1 MRHQEIDVGVP
12 RPAPA
17 RSYVDEF
24 VDRFAGIES
33 GRFIAVGIAALGVVI
48 AGSWLLRSEPAPVE
62 ATLETVPVAV
72 DVTLPASVTSPPSE
86 ILVHVA
92 GAVRRPGVV
101 AVGAGTRVGD
111 AIAAAGGSIEG
122 SDPDALNLAAVVGD
136 GQRIYVP
143 LVGEMVL
150 SVGDGAG
157 AVTGPIDLNSADAS
171 LLESLPGIGPATAA
185 AIVDD
190 RAKNGRFSTVDDL
203 DRVSG
208 IGPAT
213 IERLR
218 NEVVAR

>member
-1 MRHQEIDVGVP
+1 MGHQQDDVGVP
-12 RPAPA
+12 RPRPA

-24 VDRFAGIES
+24 MDRFAGIES

-48 AGSWLLRSEPAPVE
+48 AGSWLLRSDPAPVE

-72 DVTLPASVTSPPSE
+72 DITLPPSVTSPPPE

-92 GAVRRPGVV
+92 GAVRRPGVI
-101 AVGAGTRVGD
+101 ALGAGTRVAD

-122 SDPDALNLAAVVGD
+122 ADPDALNLAAIVAD
-136 GQRIYVP
+136 GQRVYVP
-143 LVGEMVL
+143 LVGEMVPAM
-150 SVGDGAG
+150 GDGVE
-157 AVTGPIDLNSADAS
+157 AVSGPIDLNSADAS

-190 RAKNGRFSTVDDL
+190 RAKNGRFATVDDL

-218 NEVVAR
+218 DDVVAR